1 MERRNFFKALA
12 AGSFYLSIPTA
23 RAATKKDLAN
33 LDMIDTAA
41 EVSSGRVSM
50 FEINKAAMDRIDALN
65 PHINA
70 LVTKTYDY
78 GVRQIAKNPTGP
90 LAGVPYMLKDLNS
103 LAGVRTTRGSRLFT
117 SHTSSRQ
124 SPYTDNILSSGVII
138 LGKTNTPEFG
148 LMPTTEPVANGA
160 MMYDL

>member
-1 MERRNFFKALA
+1 MERRNFFKALV

-23 RAATKKDLAN
+23 RAATQKDLAN
-33 LDMIDTAA
+33 FDMIDTAA

-78 GVRQIAKNPTGP
+78 GVRQIAKN
-90 LAGVPYMLKDLNS
+90 LS
-103 LAGVRTTRGSRLFT
+103 LI
-117 SHTSSRQ
+117 H
-124 SPYTDNILSSGVII
+124 I
-138 LGKTNTPEFG
+138 
-148 LMPTTEPVANGA
+148 
-160 MMYDL
+160 